1 MPAMQGC
8 LKPIASACKVGT
20 HCPNKPRPSLPPPE
34 KAMPQTP
41 NVDAAEI
48 DKFSRLAAQW
58 WNPDGEFKSLHEINP
73 LRLGFI
79 REHSGGLTG
88 KNVLDVGCG
97 GGILSEALA
106 REAAQATG
114 IDMAEKS
121 LQVAQAH
128 AEQQGLANL
137 HYRCISVEAL
147 AAEQPAAYDVVTC
160 MEMLEHVPDP
170 ASVISACAKLVKPGG
185 SLFFSTLSR
194 TAKSYAQAIIAAE
207 YLLGLVAKGT
217 HDWQRF
223 INPAD
228 LARLCRQAGLNI
240 TATSGLTYN
249 PLTRR
254 YRLCHRTDVNYMIA
268 CRPIGT
274 A

>member
-1 MPAMQGC
+1 MNT
-8 LKPIASACKVGT
+8 SA
-20 HCPNKPRPSLPPPE
+20 
-34 KAMPQTP
+34 P

-58 WNPDGEFKSLHEINP
+58 WNPDGEFNSLHEINSP
-73 LRLGFI
+73 RLGFI
-79 REHSGGLTG
+79 REHSGGLAG

-121 LQVAQAH
+121 LQVAQTH
-128 AEQQGLANL
+128 AGQQGLANL
-137 HYRCISVEAL
+137 HYRCISVEGL
-147 AAEQPAAYDVVTC
+147 ADEQPAA
-160 MEMLEHVPDP
+160 
-170 ASVISACAKLVKPGG
+170 SVIAACAKLVKPGC

-228 LARLCRQAGLNI
+228 LARLCRQTGLNI

-254 YRLCHRTDVNYMIA
+254 YRLCQRTDVNYMIA

>member
-1 MPAMQGC
+1 MNT
-8 LKPIASACKVGT
+8 SA
-20 HCPNKPRPSLPPPE
+20 
-34 KAMPQTP
+34 Q

-58 WNPDGEFKSLHEINP
+58 WNPEGEFKSLHEINP
-73 LRLGFI
+73 MRLGFI

-88 KNVLDVGCG
+88 KTVLDVGCG

-147 AAEQPAAYDVVTC
+147 AAEHPADYDVVTC
-160 MEMLEHVPDP
+160 
-170 ASVISACAKLVKPGG
+170 K
-185 SLFFSTLSR
+185 
-194 TAKSYAQAIIAAE
+194 
-207 YLLGLVAKGT
+207 
-217 HDWQRF
+217 
-223 INPAD
+223 
-228 LARLCRQAGLNI
+228 
-240 TATSGLTYN
+240 
-249 PLTRR
+249 
-254 YRLCHRTDVNYMIA
+254 
-268 CRPIGT
+268 
-274 A
+274 

>member
-1 MPAMQGC
+1 MIQA
-8 LKPIASACKVGT
+8 
-20 HCPNKPRPSLPPPE
+20 
-34 KAMPQTP
+34 P

-58 WNPDGEFKSLHEINP
+58 WDPEGEFKPLHDINP

-79 REHSGGLTG
+79 REHSGGLAG
-88 KNVLDVGCG
+88 KAVLDVGCG

-121 LQVAQAH
+121 LQVAREH
-128 AEQQGLANL
+128 AERQGLANL
-137 HYRCISVEAL
+137 QYRCVSVEEL

-160 MEMLEHVPDP
+160 MEMLEHVPAP
-170 ASVISACAKLVKPGG
+170 ASVIAACAKLAKPGG
-185 SLFFSTLSR
+185 AVFFSTLSR
-194 TAKSYAQAIIAAE
+194 TAKSYAQAIVAAE
-207 YLLGLVAKGT
+207 YVLGLVAKGT

-228 LARLCRQAGLNI
+228 LARLCRQAGLDI
-240 TATSGLTYN
+240 TAASGLTYN

-254 YRLCHRTDVNYMIA
+254 YRLCCQMDVNYMLA
-268 CRPIGT
+268 CRAAG
-274 A
+274 

>member
-1 MPAMQGC
+1 MNT
-8 LKPIASACKVGT
+8 SA
-20 HCPNKPRPSLPPPE
+20 
-34 KAMPQTP
+34 Q

-48 DKFSRLAAQW
+48 DKFSLLAAQW
-58 WNPDGEFKSLHEINP
+58 WNPEGEFKSLHEINP

-170 ASVISACAKLVKPGG
+170 ASVIIACAKLVKPDG

-217 HDWQRF
+217 HNWQRF

-254 YRLCHRTDVNYMIA
+254 YRLCQRTDVNYMIA

>member
-1 MPAMQGC
+1 
-8 LKPIASACKVGT
+8 
-20 HCPNKPRPSLPPPE
+20 
-34 KAMPQTP
+34 MPQTP

-79 REHSGGLTG
+79 REHSGGLAG

-137 HYRCISVEAL
+137 RYRCISVEDL
-147 AAEQPAAYDVVTC
+147 AAEMPHSFDIVSC

-170 ASVISACAKLVKPGG
+170 ASVIRACAKLAKPDGWV
-185 SLFFSTLSR
+185 FFSTINR
-194 TAKSYAQAIIAAE
+194 NATSYLHAILGAE
-207 YLLGLVAKGT
+207 YILNLVPKGT
-217 HDWQRF
+217 NTWQKF
-223 INPAD
+223 ITPAE
-228 LARLCRQAGLNI
+228 LARMARQAGLDI
-240 TATSGLTYN
+240 ADTQGMGYN
-249 PLTRR
+249 PLTRN
-254 YRLCHRTDVNYMIA
+254 YFLGDKVDVNYLLA
-268 CRPIGT
+268 CRP
-274 A
+274 AV